1 MPPSSNKTEANLRSN
16 LKDGKKLPHLS
27 ELAENFVR
35 VVGGPS
41 KLAEMLFEEWIA
53 AGEGSLV
60 RQRILD
66 IITRVWKFA
75 SESDEKPDD
84 TGLMTDEDLD
94 REIDG
99 VVNQI
104 KEKSDGRS
112 RTKERADAA
121 GKVSDELAAVVE
133 DIGSELAGEFSRRDT
148 NPTISE
154 NPD

>member
-133 DIGSELAGEFSRRDT
+133 DIGSELTREFSRRDT
-148 NPTISE
+148 DPAISE
-154 NPD
+154 GSD

>member
-1 MPPSSNKTEANLRSN
+1 MPPSSKKTEANLRSN

-41 KLAEMLFEEWIA
+41 KLAEMLFEEWTA

-75 SESDEKPDD
+75 SESDDKPDD

-104 KEKSDGRS
+104 REKSDGRS
-112 RTKERADAA
+112 RVQERSDAA
-121 GKVSDELAAVVE
+121 GKVSDELSAVVE
-133 DIGSELAGEFSRRDT
+133 ELGAELAREFPGRDSD
-148 NPTISE
+148 PSVSKK
-154 NPD
+154 PD

>member
-1 MPPSSNKTEANLRSN
+1 MPTSPKKTEASLRSN

-112 RTKERADAA
+112 RTKERSDAA

-133 DIGSELAGEFSRRDT
+133 DIGSELTREFSRRDT
-148 NPTISE
+148 NPPISE

>member
-1 MPPSSNKTEANLRSN
+1 MPPSQKKTEETLKSN

-41 KLAEMLFEEWIA
+41 KLAEMLFEEWTA

-75 SESDEKPDD
+75 SEADEKPDD
-84 TGLMTDEDLD
+84 TGLMSDEDLD
-94 REIDG
+94 REIEG

-104 KEKSDGRS
+104 REKSDGQS
-112 RTKERADAA
+112 RTKQKLDAA
-121 GKVSDELAAVVE
+121 GKVSDELAAMVE
-133 DIGSELAGEFSRRDT
+133 DIGLEFAGELARGIAQS
-148 NPTISE
+148 
-154 NPD
+154 PDSKKAD

>member
-1 MPPSSNKTEANLRSN
+1 MPPTPKKTEDTLKNS

-41 KLAEMLFEEWIA
+41 KLAEMLFEEWTA

-75 SESDEKPDD
+75 SEADDKPDD
-84 TGLMTDEDLD
+84 TGLMSDEDLD
-94 REIDG
+94 REIEG

-104 KEKSDGRS
+104 REKSDGRS
-112 RTKERADAA
+112 RTKQKLDAA
-121 GKVSDELAAVVE
+121 GTVSDELAAVVD
-133 DIGSELAGEFSRRDT
+133 DIGAEFAGELTRRIAEPK
-148 NPTISE
+148 NSKE
-154 NPD
+154 PD